1 MTTENNNM
9 TTEIDTTGGTALAS
23 YASAANRFAQV
34 AGNMGASEGAFMKFD
49 GNSGTFSF
57 GTDQEELEHGTHLAA
72 NIAEVSRGH
81 ICWVDGEVKE
91 EVMGSI
97 LAGDPP
103 NQGSLHDYGPY
114 QTYPDGTK
122 DGWSEQVVLTFR
134 NPEDGEKY
142 TFKTTSKSGL
152 RAVANLIRDYGKLF
166 KTHPNDTPVVEL
178 GANSFVPKNN
188 KKVGKKYAPDFKITA
203 WLTPA
208 EIEKMADAAQA
219 AADDAEEDGASN
231 ASNYEAPAKTP
242 DTSEAAETA
251 ADPASSTGRRAKRF

>member
-1 MTTENNNM
+1 M
-9 TTEIDTTGGTALAS
+9 TTEIATTGNTSLATAGAT
-23 YASAANRFAQV
+23 ANRFAQV

-49 GNSGTFSF
+49 GNSGTFSY
-57 GTDQEELEHGTHLAA
+57 GSDQDELEHGTQLAA
-72 NIAEVSRGH
+72 HMTDLSRGH

-91 EVMGSI
+91 EVMIGI

-103 NQGSLHDYGPY
+103 AQHTLTDYGPY

-134 NPEDGEKY
+134 NTEDGEKY
-142 TFKTTSKSGL
+142 TFKSTSKSGL

-188 KKVGKKYAPDFKITA
+188 KKVGKKYAPDFKIVG

-208 EIEKMADAAQA
+208 QVEKLDDTAQA
-219 AADDAEEDGASN
+219 AADDAQENGADD
-231 ASNYEAPAKTP
+231 ASNYQEQAAETPASEEKEAPAEP
-242 DTSEAAETA
+242 AAAGT
-251 ADPASSTGRRAKRF
+251 RRAKRF